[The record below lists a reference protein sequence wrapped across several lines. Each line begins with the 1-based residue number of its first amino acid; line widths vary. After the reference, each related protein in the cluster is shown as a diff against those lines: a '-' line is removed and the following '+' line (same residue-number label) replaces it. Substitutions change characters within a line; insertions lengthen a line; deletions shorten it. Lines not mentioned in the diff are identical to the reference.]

1 MLWDVLVTE
10 LASNDWCTKM
20 TNELVFKIFLN
31 EESVNVTEQVVDLRN
46 LQTEFDRNLDS
57 NFVNREVL
65 LIITTI
71 DII

>member
-1 MLWDVLVTE
+1 
-10 LASNDWCTKM
+10 M